1 MTKNEALALY
11 NKIIENENRKRV
23 LEKRITKLEKLL
35 ENDGRKEKPL
45 VERFKKIYAH

>member
-11 NKIIENENRKRV
+11 NKIIENENRKQV

-35 ENDGRKEKPL
+35 ENYDRKEKSL
-45 VERFKKIYAH
+45 VERFKKTYTR